1 MSVKDMIKK
10 EIEKLPESILT
21 EVFDFIQFLELKR
34 EKSILAKASQE
45 LSAVSFQKIWDN
57 KEDAIYDSL

>member
-10 EIEKLPESILT
+10 ELEKLPESILT
-21 EVFDFIQFLELKR
+21 EVVDCIQFLELKR

-45 LSAVSFQKIWDN
+45 LSTASFQKIWDN

>member
-10 EIEKLPESILT
+10 ELEKLPESILT

-45 LSAVSFQKIWDN
+45 LSTASFQKIWDN
-57 KEDAIYDSL
+57 KEDAVYDSL

>member
-10 EIEKLPESILT
+10 ELETLPESILT

-45 LSAVSFQKIWDN
+45 LSTASFQKIWDN

>member
-10 EIEKLPESILT
+10 ELEKLPESILT

-45 LSAVSFQKIWDN
+45 LSSASFQKIWDN

>member
-10 EIEKLPESILT
+10 ELEKLPESILT

-45 LSAVSFQKIWDN
+45 HKSAG
-57 KEDAIYDSL
+57 